1 MVPSPLFV
9 GIDVAKDTLD
19 AAVRPTA
26 ETWTVTNDEA
36 GIAAL
41 VAQVSALAPTL
52 VVLEATGGLHGPL
65 TAALATAG
73 LPVVVVN
80 PRQVRAFAH
89 ATGVLAKTDRIDAR
103 VLAHFADALRP
114 TPRPLPDAATQEL
127 RAVLLRR
134 RQLVEMLSAERT
146 RLATAPRRIHAAIRQ
161 HLTWL
166 ERHLTALD
174 AELTQLIQASPLWR
188 AKDDILRSI
197 PGVGPVLAQT
207 MLAQVPELGTLG
219 HKQIAALIGVAPFNR
234 DSGTLRGRRMV
245 CGGRAEVRA
254 VLYMGTL
261 VATRHNSVIKAFYA
275 RLCAAG
281 KVKKVA
287 LTACM
292 RKLLTIM
299 NAMVRDLKPWQP
311 REVAIA

>member
-26 ETWTVTNDEA
+26 ETWTVTNEEA
-36 GIAAL
+36 GIADV

-188 AKDDILRSI
+188 GQEDIPRRIPRGGPGFGPNMLGPM
-197 PGVGPVLAQT
+197 PGVGA
-207 MLAQVPELGTLG
+207 LGA
-219 HKQIAALIGVAPFNR
+219 KQNPPLIRVAP
-234 DSGTLRGRRMV
+234 
-245 CGGRAEVRA
+245 
-254 VLYMGTL
+254 LYPANG
-261 VATRHNSVIKAFYA
+261 
-275 RLCAAG
+275 
-281 KVKKVA
+281 
-287 LTACM
+287 
-292 RKLLTIM
+292 
-299 NAMVRDLKPWQP
+299 DPP
-311 REVAIA
+311 